1 MISNIAMT
9 LLVALYFGLTA
20 FTLTAF
26 QAHRHS
32 AAAAVAS
39 LHLPR

>member
-1 MISNIAMT
+1 MMLMI
-9 LLVALYFGLTA
+9 ALYFGLTA
-20 FTLTAF
+20 FTLAQF
-26 QAHRHS
+26 PGHRHS